1 MVKQKREKR
10 VVGWKE
16 HAALPDLNVKSV
28 IAKIDTGATL
38 ASIDAAD
45 IKIVTRDKVKYVKFK
60 VMKRNNTVRKTS
72 APLEGYKRIKSSNGD
87 VERRPYIKTTL
98 LMDGISKKIELT
110 LTDRGPMDYTMLIG
124 RKALGR
130 SITSGSRCAD
140 IDIVF
145 ECMYDKVEIFTEVC
159 EIIKEAKNVE

>member
-1 MVKQKREKR
+1 MVQKKREKR

-16 HAALPDLNVKSV
+16 NAALPDLNVKNV
-28 IAKIDTGATL
+28 IAKIDTGANL

-45 IKIVTRDKVKYVKFK
+45 IKIVTRDEVKFVKFK

-87 VERRPYIKTTL
+87 VEKRPYIKTTL

-124 RKALGR
+124 RKALGKR
-130 SITSGSRCAD
+130 WVVNPSISFLTKS
-140 IDIVF
+140 
-145 ECMYDKVEIFTEVC
+145 
-159 EIIKEAKNVE
+159 KEKLK

>member
-1 MVKQKREKR
+1 MATTKRRKG

-16 HAALPDLNVKSV
+16 HAGLPDLKIKDVA
-28 IAKIDTGATL
+28 AKIDTGATL
-38 ASIDAAD
+38 SSIHASD
-45 IKIVTRDKVKYVKFK
+45 IKITTKAGVKYVSFK

-98 LMDGISKKIELT
+98 LMDGITKKIELT
-110 LTDRGPMDYTMLIG
+110 LTDRGPMEYTMLIG

-130 SITSGSRCAD
+130 RWVVNPSISFSTKPDGK
-140 IDIVF
+140 
-145 ECMYDKVEIFTEVC
+145 KV
-159 EIIKEAKNVE
+159 IK

>member
-1 MVKQKREKR
+1 MVKKREKR

-16 HAALPDLNVKSV
+16 NAALPDLSVKNV
-28 IAKIDTGATL
+28 IAKIDTGANL
-38 ASIDAAD
+38 ASIDASE
-45 IKIVTRDKVKYVKFK
+45 IKIVTRDKIKYVKFK

-87 VERRPYIKTTL
+87 VEKRPYIKTTL

-124 RKALGR
+124 RKALGKR
-130 SITSGSRCAD
+130 WVVNPSISFLTNSNG
-140 IDIVF
+140 
-145 ECMYDKVEIFTEVC
+145 KT
-159 EIIKEAKNVE
+159 K

>member
-1 MVKQKREKR
+1 MAQQKRQKR

-16 HAALPDLNVKSV
+16 HAALPDLKIKDV
-28 IAKIDTGATL
+28 IAKMDTGANL
-38 ASIDAAD
+38 ASIDASE
-45 IKIVTRDKVKYVKFK
+45 IKYSTKNGVKHVNFK

-72 APLEGYKRIKSSNGD
+72 APLAGFKRIKSSNGD

-98 LMDGISKKIELT
+98 LVDGIAKKIELT

-130 SITSGSRCAD
+130 RWVVNPSVSFLTKPNR
-140 IDIVF
+140 
-145 ECMYDKVEIFTEVC
+145 DK
-159 EIIKEAKNVE
+159 

>member
-1 MVKQKREKR
+1 MVKKKREKR

-16 HAALPDLNVKSV
+16 NAALPDLNVKNV
-28 IAKIDTGATL
+28 IAKIDTGANL

-45 IKIVTRDKVKYVKFK
+45 IKIVTRDKVKFVKFK

-87 VERRPYIKTTL
+87 VEKRPYIKTTL
-98 LMDGISKKIELT
+98 LMDGISKKIEVT

-124 RKALGR
+124 RKALGKR
-130 SITSGSRCAD
+130 WDVNPSISFLTNSNG
-140 IDIVF
+140 
-145 ECMYDKVEIFTEVC
+145 KL
-159 EIIKEAKNVE
+159 K

>member
-1 MVKQKREKR
+1 MVANKKPKRI
-10 VVGWKE
+10 VGWKE
-16 HAALPDLNVKSV
+16 NAALPDLNVKNV
-28 IAKIDTGATL
+28 IAKIDTGANL

-45 IKIVTRDKVKYVKFK
+45 IKIVSRDKVKYVKFK

-98 LMDGISKKIELT
+98 LMDGITKKIELT
-110 LTDRGPMDYTMLIG
+110 LTDRGPMEYTMLIG

-130 SITSGSRCAD
+130 RWVVNPSISFSTKPDGK
-140 IDIVF
+140 
-145 ECMYDKVEIFTEVC
+145 KV
-159 EIIKEAKNVE
+159 IK

>member
-1 MVKQKREKR
+1 VVANKKPKR

-16 HAALPDLNVKSV
+16 NAALPDLNVKNV
-28 IAKIDTGATL
+28 IAKIDTGANL

-45 IKIVTRDKVKYVKFK
+45 IKIVSRDKVKYVKFK

-98 LMDGISKKIELT
+98 LMDGITKKIELT
-110 LTDRGPMDYTMLIG
+110 LTDRGPMEYTMLIG

-130 SITSGSRCAD
+130 RWVVNPSISFSTKPDGK
-140 IDIVF
+140 
-145 ECMYDKVEIFTEVC
+145 KVV
-159 EIIKEAKNVE
+159 N

>member
-1 MVKQKREKR
+1 MATNKRMKR

-16 HAALPDLNVKSV
+16 NAALPDLNVKNV
-28 IAKIDTGATL
+28 IAKVDTGANL
-38 ASIDAAD
+38 ASIDASD
-45 IKIVTRDKVKYVKFK
+45 IKIVSRENVKYVKFK

-110 LTDRGPMDYTMLIG
+110 LTDRGPMEYTMLIG
-124 RKALGR
+124 RKALGKRWVVNPSISFSTSTAPKEKR
-130 SITSGSRCAD
+130 S
-140 IDIVF
+140 
-145 ECMYDKVEIFTEVC
+145 K
-159 EIIKEAKNVE
+159 K

>member
-1 MVKQKREKR
+1 MVKKREKR

-16 HAALPDLNVKSV
+16 NAALPDLGVKNV
-28 IAKIDTGATL
+28 IAKIDTGANL
-38 ASIDAAD
+38 ASIDASD
-45 IKIVTRDKVKYVKFK
+45 IKIVTRDKIKYVKFK

-87 VERRPYIKTTL
+87 VEKRPYIKTTL

-124 RKALGR
+124 RKALGKR
-130 SITSGSRCAD
+130 WVVNPSISFLTKS
-140 IDIVF
+140 
-145 ECMYDKVEIFTEVC
+145 
-159 EIIKEAKNVE
+159 KEKLK

>member
-1 MVKQKREKR
+1 MATNKRAKR

-16 HAALPDLNVKSV
+16 NAALPDLNIKNV
-28 IAKIDTGATL
+28 IAKIDTGANL

-45 IKIVTRDKVKYVKFK
+45 IKIVSRNGVKYVKFK

-124 RKALGR
+124 RKSLGKR
-130 SITSGSRCAD
+130 WDVNPSVSFLTKAN
-140 IDIVF
+140 
-145 ECMYDKVEIFTEVC
+145 DKES
-159 EIIKEAKNVE
+159 KNKK

>member
-1 MVKQKREKR
+1 MVANKKPKR

-16 HAALPDLNVKSV
+16 NAALPDLNVKNV
-28 IAKIDTGATL
+28 IAKIDTGANL

-45 IKIVTRDKVKYVKFK
+45 IKIVSRDKVKYVKFK
-60 VMKRNNTVRKTS
+60 VMKRNNTVKKTS

-98 LMDGISKKIELT
+98 LMDGITKKIELT
-110 LTDRGPMDYTMLIG
+110 LTDRGPMEYTMLIG

-130 SITSGSRCAD
+130 RWVVNPSISFSTKPDGK
-140 IDIVF
+140 
-145 ECMYDKVEIFTEVC
+145 KV
-159 EIIKEAKNVE
+159 IK

>member
-1 MVKQKREKR
+1 MVANKKPKR

-16 HAALPDLNVKSV
+16 NAALPDLNVKNV
-28 IAKIDTGATL
+28 IAKIDTGANL

-45 IKIVTRDKVKYVKFK
+45 IKIVSRDKVKYVKFK

-98 LMDGISKKIELT
+98 LMEGITKKIELT
-110 LTDRGPMDYTMLIG
+110 LTDRGPMEYTMLIG

-130 SITSGSRCAD
+130 RWVVNPSISFSTKPDGK
-140 IDIVF
+140 
-145 ECMYDKVEIFTEVC
+145 KV
-159 EIIKEAKNVE
+159 IK

>member
-1 MVKQKREKR
+1 MVKKKREKR

-16 HAALPDLNVKSV
+16 NAALPDLNVKNV
-28 IAKIDTGATL
+28 IAKIDTGANL
-38 ASIDAAD
+38 ASIDASE
-45 IKIVTRDKVKYVKFK
+45 IKIVTRDKIKYVKFK

-87 VERRPYIKTTL
+87 VEKRPYIKTTL

-124 RKALGR
+124 RKALGKR
-130 SITSGSRCAD
+130 WDVNPSISFLTNSNG
-140 IDIVF
+140 
-145 ECMYDKVEIFTEVC
+145 KL
-159 EIIKEAKNVE
+159 K

>member
-1 MVKQKREKR
+1 MVKKKREKR

-16 HAALPDLNVKSV
+16 NAALPDLNVKNV
-28 IAKIDTGATL
+28 IAKIDTGANL

-45 IKIVTRDKVKYVKFK
+45 IKIVTRDEVKFVKFK

-87 VERRPYIKTTL
+87 VEKRPYIKTTL

-124 RKALGR
+124 RKALGKR
-130 SITSGSRCAD
+130 WVVNPSISFLTKS
-140 IDIVF
+140 
-145 ECMYDKVEIFTEVC
+145 
-159 EIIKEAKNVE
+159 KEKLK

>member
-1 MVKQKREKR
+1 MVKKKREKR

-16 HAALPDLNVKSV
+16 NAALPDLNVKNV
-28 IAKIDTGATL
+28 IAKIDTGANL
-38 ASIDAAD
+38 ASIDASD
-45 IKIVTRDKVKYVKFK
+45 IKIITRDKIKYVKFK

-87 VERRPYIKTTL
+87 VEKRPYIKTTL

-124 RKALGR
+124 RKALGKR
-130 SITSGSRCAD
+130 WVVNPSISFLTKS
-140 IDIVF
+140 
-145 ECMYDKVEIFTEVC
+145 
-159 EIIKEAKNVE
+159 KEKLK